1 MVNSSNKGSKSLQ
14 KRSISLDFLEGSIDE
29 FDENVVRMW
38 DEAQRLWPLAYAPY
52 SGFHVVAVVLTSEG
66 GVLAGTNQE
75 NASFPVGICAER
87 VVLSA
92 LSCQVPLSRVQAMLV
107 FAARFT
113 NNHGFV
119 MPVDPKPVAPCGMC
133 RQALMEQIKRQN
145 HDFPLYLASS
155 GGTIWCL
162 ERASDL
168 LPLAFR
174 DF

>member
-1 MVNSSNKGSKSLQ
+1 MINPSNKGSKSLQ
-14 KRSISLDFLEGSIDE
+14 KHSISLDFLEGGLED
-29 FDENVVRMW
+29 FGENLVRMW
-38 DEAQRLWPLAYAPY
+38 DEAQRLWPMAYAPY
-52 SGFHVVAVVLTSEG
+52 SGFNVVAVVLTSDG
-66 GVLAGTNQE
+66 SILAGTNQE

-92 LSCQVPLSRVQAMLV
+92 LSCQGPLPRVKAMLV
-107 FAARFT
+107 FAGRLSSHNGLVT
-113 NNHGFV
+113 
-119 MPVDPKPVAPCGMC
+119 PVQSKPVAPCGMC
-133 RQALMEQIKRQN
+133 RQALMEQVKRQN
-145 HDFPLYLASS
+145 HDFPLYLANS